1 MKSGSAIPGYTPS
14 GYAIQNAPGWI
25 NVSRGAALGLAVI
38 TTFNLIEV
46 YAFNTSAV
54 NNWLCNFRMMTQPF
68 CIAILA
74 ILATALL
81 MYSMKPALPGSV
93 WMATAGVVVLVAVFA
108 GWDLWDVTQQVPEDL
123 RQTAMSRSLG
133 ILMLLAVAGM
143 GILVGNSPAVSGKL
157 SILTLTGSSLLTVLG
172 FVVVTLQSGSIGD
185 PLPSDTVPV
194 ILVLGDT
201 LSSDGTPSEALTDRV
216 ATGSELQIDGH
227 GKRLILSGGPGE
239 SMNSES
245 AAMKE
250 LALKNGVP
258 EAALLPDPAGISASL
273 AIRFVTELP
282 ELKDDR
288 RIIVVSHWYQL
299 ARIRMLGRHAGIQ
312 VFAIPAEQQHA
323 LFNQNRLYAQEVA
336 AFLNTCLEP
345 AEKLLKR

>member
-108 GWDLWDVTQQVPEDL
+108 GWDLWDVTQQVPPEIED
-123 RQTAMSRSLG
+123 
-133 ILMLLAVAGM
+133 V
-143 GILVGNSPAVSGKL
+143 
-157 SILTLTGSSLLTVLG
+157 TVIVDAQRAEY
-172 FVVVTLQSGSIGD
+172 F
-185 PLPSDTVPV
+185 
-194 ILVLGDT
+194 
-201 LSSDGTPSEALTDRV
+201 V
-216 ATGSELQIDGH
+216 ATYHWNAQRGLREAIDNV
-227 GKRLILSGGPGE
+227 RLAGIDDL
-239 SMNSES
+239 
-245 AAMKE
+245 
-250 LALKNGVP
+250 
-258 EAALLPDPAGISASL
+258 PAGFPIVGPAGHKLAAAAPGRFDLLDESL
-273 AIRFVTELP
+273 WTPHAVCIGRIGCDMLTQQQFADLDSIEPVYIRLSYAEEKRVEPT
-282 ELKDDR
+282 
-288 RIIVVSHWYQL
+288 
-299 ARIRMLGRHAGIQ
+299 GR
-312 VFAIPAEQQHA
+312 
-323 LFNQNRLYAQEVA
+323 
-336 AFLNTCLEP
+336 
-345 AEKLLKR
+345 K